1 MDKFMHLQSTD
12 IQAPGPVIDYKYK
25 GEMHKWITDFYYVP
39 YNLVLDIKDGGTNP
53 NTRDMQSYRDKQVQ
67 KEKAIKAQGKYNYLR
82 LTDNQFSQLLE
93 VMLELKQSLIDLDI
107 DTATDDLKS
116 ANYDKIIKINESSVQ
131 ENCTT
136 IIFDLGSV
144 LVDANIYDD
153 LKVKGFSD
161 DEILMFTELNEMVEK
176 IIGEISSEED
186 YKRLMIEKCPYAYLP
201 KLKTYMEVSDE
212 SYFQY
217 EYTKPLLK
225 KLKKDGYKLYY
236 LSNWSKW
243 HFEKMVDRK
252 VIDFLDLFDGG
263 IVSYQVNM
271 AKPNPAIYKEL
282 IKKYDI
288 IPSDALF
295 IDDRYEN
302 VMAAELL
309 GIKGLVLTRSISDSL
324 IINATQMASRITYA
338 ELEYLSTF

>member
-1 MDKFMHLQSTD
+1 
-12 IQAPGPVIDYKYK
+12 
-25 GEMHKWITDFYYVP
+25 
-39 YNLVLDIKDGGTNP
+39 
-53 NTRDMQSYRDKQVQ
+53 
-67 KEKAIKAQGKYNYLR
+67 
-82 LTDNQFSQLLE
+82 
-93 VMLELKQSLIDLDI
+93 
-107 DTATDDLKS
+107 
-116 ANYDKIIKINESSVQ
+116 
-131 ENCTT
+131 
-136 IIFDLGSV
+136 
-144 LVDANIYDD
+144 
-153 LKVKGFSD
+153 
-161 DEILMFTELNEMVEK
+161 
-176 IIGEISSEED
+176 
-186 YKRLMIEKCPYAYLP
+186 
-201 KLKTYMEVSDE
+201 MEVSDE

-271 AKPNPAIYKEL
+271 TKPDPAIYKEL

-309 GIKGLVLTRSISDSL
+309 GIKGLVLTRSVSDSL